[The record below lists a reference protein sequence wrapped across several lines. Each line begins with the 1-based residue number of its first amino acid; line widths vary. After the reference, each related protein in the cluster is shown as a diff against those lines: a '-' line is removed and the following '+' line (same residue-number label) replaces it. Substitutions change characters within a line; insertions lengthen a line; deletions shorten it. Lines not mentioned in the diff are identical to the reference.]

1 MNINISF
8 DPIRLLGNAVVALVG
23 GFVGNFVAAIIMAL
37 ITPALDGGSFYAFAG
52 LVMLAFSMIIV
63 KVVVALV
70 IAGIAMAT
78 TSTPG
83 AAAYRA
89 FWVKAVV
96 GFLFSLATG
105 LAG

>member
-8 DPIRLLGNAVVALVG
+8 NPIRLLGNSVVALLG
-23 GFVGNFVAAIIMAL
+23 GFVGNFVAAVIMAL
-37 ITPALDGGSFYAFAG
+37 ITPTVDGGNLYAFAG

-63 KVVVALV
+63 KVIVALV

-89 FWVKAVV
+89 FWVTAVV
-96 GFLFSLATG
+96 GFLFSLVVG
-105 LAG
+105 LS